1 MQVRIKR
8 KKMHQEWE
16 VGYAVGHTR
25 CWPGWSQVYATDR
38 DRDEQIDRQTDG
50 QTEGAILPSTRTN
63 VLGRR
68 LTLEST

>member
-8 KKMHQEWE
+8 KEMYQEWE

-38 DRDEQIDRQTDG
+38 DRDEQIDRQTDRQNG
-50 QTEGAILPSTRTN
+50 QSCR
-63 VLGRR
+63 VLA
-68 LTLEST
+68 LTYWVGD